1 MPNNSMKTLFLKSLR
16 KQQRVAG
23 FITILLAFAVILSVI
38 GKPVTVKAE
47 GKQQGNIVSN
57 LYINNVIQSTSLSIN
72 NLYEQKNN
80 NTSQI
85 LAGETST
92 TVADFLKQPTVESEE
107 NSDTLES
114 KDTQNI
120 NDPAASDVRVEKAI
134 DVVEDSKVYA
144 NRNSNKKITLVSS
157 SRKYH
162 TTGNLNMRKGP
173 GAKYKVIK
181 VIPKGKNVTYKS
193 KKGKWYKVSY
203 SGKTGYVSKA
213 YLRSGTVKKVS
224 NSLNGKSMYVTSTA
238 YTAYCNGCSGKTTIG
253 INLRKNP
260 YKKVIAVD
268 PRVIPLRKMVY
279 VNGYGLAIAG
289 DTGGSIKG
297 RKIDV
302 FMPSKKQAYNW
313 GRRTVKI
320 TVQK

>member
-47 GKQQGNIVSN
+47 GKHIVSN